1 MKAAVCKA
9 FGPPETL
16 VLDTTS
22 DPEPGPHQ
30 VLVDVA
36 ACGVN
41 FPDALMVAGKD
52 QSDLLPPFIPGGE
65 CAGTVLA
72 VGAEVRDIAV
82 GARVIALCGHGGFA
96 ERVAADAAR
105 IVPIP
110 DAMDLVTASAF
121 LLTYG
126 TAWHALKQRA
136 RLQGGETLL
145 VLGAAGGV
153 GLAAVELGKALGA
166 RVIAAASSAEKLA
179 LATAHGADATIDYMT
194 EDLKE
199 RAKALT
205 AGTGVD
211 VVFDP
216 VGGQLLEPAVRAT
229 GWNGRVLVIG
239 FAGGSIPKLPVNLLL
254 LKGSSVVGVFWG
266 EFTRREPRACA
277 ENNREL
283 LEMFLA
289 GKLRPHVCA
298 TFPLEQ
304 TAEALQILT
313 GRKAL
318 GKVVVTTGR

>member
-16 VLDTTS
+16 VLDTTA
-22 DPEPGPHQ
+22 DPEPGPRQ

-41 FPDALMVAGKD
+41 FPDALMVAGKY

-96 ERVAADAAR
+96 ERVVADAGR

-110 DAMDLVTASAF
+110 DGMDFVPASAF
-121 LLTYG
+121 LVTYG

-136 RLQGGETLL
+136 RLRDGETLL

-179 LATAHGADATIDYMT
+179 LAMAHGADATINYAT

-199 RAKALT
+199 RARTLT
-205 AGTGVD
+205 AGKGVD

-216 VGGQLLEPAVRAT
+216 VGAELFEPAVRAT

-239 FAGGSIPKLPVNLLL
+239 FAGGSIPKLPVNLPL
-254 LKGSSVVGVFWG
+254 LKGSAVVGVFWG
-266 EFTRREPRACA
+266 EFTRREPRASA
-277 ENNREL
+277 QNNREL
-283 LEMFLA
+283 LAMFLA
-289 GKLRPHVCA
+289 GQLRPHVSA
-298 TFPLEQ
+298 TFPLQ
-304 TAEALQILT
+304 RAAEALRVLT
-313 GRKAL
+313 SRKAL
-318 GKVVVTTGR
+318 GKVVVAMGA

>member
-41 FPDALMVAGKD
+41 FPDALMVAGKY

-96 ERVAADAAR
+96 ERVVADAGR

-110 DAMDLVTASAF
+110 DVMDFVTASAF
-121 LLTYG
+121 LVTYG

-136 RLQGGETLL
+136 RLRGGETLL

-179 LATAHGADATIDYMT
+179 LATAHGADATIDYVT

-239 FAGGSIPKLPVNLLL
+239 FAGGSIPKLPVNLPL

-266 EFTRREPRACA
+266 EFTRREPRASA
-277 ENNREL
+277 DNNREL

-289 GKLRPHVCA
+289 GKLRPHVSG
-298 TFPLEQ
+298 TFPLERAGQ
-304 TAEALQILT
+304 ALLVLT

-318 GKVVVTTGR
+318 GKLVVTTGG